1 MRLILAFPASL
12 PLLMAAT
19 PWNGSTL
26 ERGLGG
32 QGPGDEDAAQI
43 DQIETEDIY
52 GGGQVEPGEWPDTAA
67 LVDSWGPFCT
77 GTLIAPQVV
86 LTAGHCLTEGAPTH
100 VILDTHR
107 LEGGE
112 RVAVDGAEI
121 YPRSQSTYDIGLV
134 FLETAAETEPRT
146 LAIGC
151 AADDHLENGAQVT
164 LVGYGMTENNENN
177 EVKNSVETEIVDAT
191 CEGTNRYDCIPEV
204 SPGGELVAGG
214 DGKDSCYGDSGG
226 PLYLHVGDEA
236 YLAGVTSRGATWE
249 TDCGGGGIYV
259 RPDAVRGWIEETA
272 DIELQEPTCGDGG
285 GGGGGG
291 PGLDFND
298 PDDADSGDSGM
309 VEGGCRDTGLHS
321 AALFVAL
328 PILLVGGR
336 RRNAHTKT

>member
-1 MRLILAFPASL
+1 MRMLLALPASL
-12 PLLMAAT
+12 PLLMTANAWGGT
-19 PWNGSTL
+19 TL
-26 ERGLGG
+26 DRD
-32 QGPGDEDAAQI
+32 PGEPGASDEDAAQI
-43 DQIETEDIY
+43 DQIETEEIY

-77 GTLIAPQVV
+77 GTLIAPTVV

-100 VILDTHR
+100 VVLDTHS

-112 RVAVDGAEI
+112 RVAVADAEI

-134 FLETAAETEPRT
+134 FLQTSAETEPRT
-146 LAIGC
+146 LALGC
-151 AADDHLENGAQVT
+151 AAEDHLENGARVT
-164 LVGYGMTENNENN
+164 LVGYGMTETDENN
-177 EVKNSVETEIVDAT
+177 EAKNSVETEVVDAS
-191 CEGTNRYDCIPEV
+191 CEGINRFDCIPAV

-259 RPDAVRGWIEETA
+259 RPDAVRDWIEETA
-272 DIELQEPTCGDGG
+272 DIELQEPTCPDGG
-285 GGGGGG
+285 AGGGG

-298 PDDADSGDSGM
+298 PDDADAGDDGM

-321 AALFVAL
+321 AALIAAL
-328 PILLVGGR
+328 PILLLGGR
-336 RRNAHTKT
+336 RRTTHIET